1 MNYKKWKGKTVKNLT
16 NIPEKEFIN
25 FLVEDLHYSP
35 KWRFLF
41 LTLSKKKNYTLVNH
55 VNFINNTETNYSC
68 TNVLVAYDDSLSVAV
83 AFLDLE
89 KGMAS
94 TYYMSTQYFN
104 EISKDYIF
112 GDKDNFSIELFAD
125 DDEVV
130 YTGDRNIG
138 AKYGKLYFY

>member
-1 MNYKKWKGKTVKNLT
+1 MNYKKGKGKTVKNLT

-68 TNVLVAYDDSLSVAV
+68 TNVLVAYDGSLSVAV

-89 KGMAS
+89 KGTAN
-94 TYYMSTQYFN
+94 TYYMSTQYFD

-125 DDEVV
+125 GDGVV

-138 AKYGKLYFY
+138 AKYGKL

>member
-1 MNYKKWKGKTVKNLT
+1 MKNLT

-41 LTLSKKKNYTLVNH
+41 LTLPKKKNYTLVNH

-89 KGMAS
+89 KGTAN
-94 TYYMSTQYFN
+94 TYYMSTQYFD

-112 GDKDNFSIELFAD
+112 GDKDNFSIELYD
-125 DDEVV
+125 DGVV

-138 AKYGKLYFY
+138 AKYGKL

>member
-1 MNYKKWKGKTVKNLT
+1 MNYKKGKGKTVKNLT

-55 VNFINNTETNYSC
+55 VNFINNSETNYSC
-68 TNVLVAYDDSLSVAV
+68 TNILVAYDGSLSVAV
-83 AFLDLE
+83 AFLNLE
-89 KGMAS
+89 KGTAN

-125 DDEVV
+125 GDGVV

-138 AKYGKLYFY
+138 AKYEKL

>member
-1 MNYKKWKGKTVKNLT
+1 MNYKKVKGKTVNNLT

-25 FLVEDLHYSP
+25 FLVEDFQYSP

-41 LTLSKKKNYTLVNH
+41 LTLPKKKNYTLVNY
-55 VNFINNTETNYSC
+55 VNFINNSETNYSC
-68 TNVLVAYDDSLSVAV
+68 TNVLVADDDSLSVAV

-89 KGMAS
+89 KGTAN
-94 TYYMSTQYFN
+94 TYYMSTQYFD

-125 DDEVV
+125 DDGVV

-138 AKYGKLYFY
+138 AKYGKL

>member
-1 MNYKKWKGKTVKNLT
+1 MNYKKGKGKTVKNLT

-55 VNFINNTETNYSC
+55 VNFINNSETNYSC
-68 TNVLVAYDDSLSVAV
+68 TNVLVACDDSLSVAV

-89 KGMAS
+89 KGTAN

-125 DDEVV
+125 GDGVV

-138 AKYGKLYFY
+138 EKYGKL

>member
-1 MNYKKWKGKTVKNLT
+1 MKNLT

-55 VNFINNTETNYSC
+55 VNFINNSETNYSC
-68 TNVLVAYDDSLSVAV
+68 TNVLVAYDHSLSVAV

-89 KGMAS
+89 KGTAN
-94 TYYMSTQYFN
+94 TYYMSTQYFD

-125 DDEVV
+125 GYGVV

-138 AKYGKLYFY
+138 EKYGKL

>member
-1 MNYKKWKGKTVKNLT
+1 MNYKKRKGKTVKNLP
-16 NIPEKEFIN
+16 NIPEKQFIN
-25 FLVEDLHYSP
+25 FLVEDFQYSP

-41 LTLSKKKNYTLVNH
+41 LTLPKKKNYTLVNH
-55 VNFINNTETNYSC
+55 VNFINNSETNYSC

-89 KGMAS
+89 KGTAN
-94 TYYMSTQYFN
+94 TYYMSTQYFD

-125 DDEVV
+125 DDVVV
-130 YTGDRNIG
+130 YAGDRNIG
-138 AKYGKLYFY
+138 EKYGKL

>member
-1 MNYKKWKGKTVKNLT
+1 MKNLT

-41 LTLSKKKNYTLVNH
+41 LTLPKKKNYTLVNH

-89 KGMAS
+89 KGTAN
-94 TYYMSTQYFN
+94 TYYMSTQYFD

-125 DDEVV
+125 FADNDGIV

-138 AKYGKLYFY
+138 AKYGKL

>member
-1 MNYKKWKGKTVKNLT
+1 MNYKKGEEKTVKNLT

-25 FLVEDLHYSP
+25 FLVEDLQYSP

-41 LTLSKKKNYTLVNH
+41 LTFSKKKNYTLVNH
-55 VNFINNTETNYSC
+55 VNFINNSETNYSC
-68 TNVLVAYDDSLSVAV
+68 TNVLVAYDGSLSVAV
-83 AFLDLE
+83 AFLNLE
-89 KGMAS
+89 KGTAN

-125 DDEVV
+125 GDGVV

-138 AKYGKLYFY
+138 EKYGKL

>member
-1 MNYKKWKGKTVKNLT
+1 MNYKKGKGKAVKNLT

-55 VNFINNTETNYSC
+55 VNFINNSETNYSC
-68 TNVLVAYDDSLSVAV
+68 TNVLVACDDSLSVAV

-89 KGMAS
+89 KGTAN
-94 TYYMSTQYFN
+94 TYYMSTQYFD

-112 GDKDNFSIELFAD
+112 GDKDNFSIELFAND
-125 DDEVV
+125 GGVV

-138 AKYGKLYFY
+138 AKYGKL

>member
-1 MNYKKWKGKTVKNLT
+1 MKNLT

-55 VNFINNTETNYSC
+55 VNFINNSETNYSC
-68 TNVLVAYDDSLSVAV
+68 TNVLVAYDGSLSVAV

-89 KGMAS
+89 KGTAN
-94 TYYMSTQYFN
+94 TYYMSTQYFD

-125 DDEVV
+125 GDGVV

-138 AKYGKLYFY
+138 EKYGKL

>member
-1 MNYKKWKGKTVKNLT
+1 MNYKKRKGKTVKNLT

-25 FLVEDLHYSP
+25 FLVEDFHYSP

-41 LTLSKKKNYTLVNH
+41 LTLPKKKNYTLVNH
-55 VNFINNTETNYSC
+55 VGINDTETNYSC
-68 TNVLVAYDDSLSVAV
+68 TNVLVAYDNSLSVAV

-89 KGMAS
+89 KGTAN
-94 TYYMSTQYFN
+94 TYYMSTQYFD

-112 GDKDNFSIELFAD
+112 GDKDNFSIELFANGGG
-125 DDEVV
+125 VV

-138 AKYGKLYFY
+138 AKYGKL

>member
-1 MNYKKWKGKTVKNLT
+1 MNYKKGKEKTVKNLT

-25 FLVEDLHYSP
+25 FLVEDLQYSP

-41 LTLSKKKNYTLVNH
+41 LTLPKKKNYTLVNH
-55 VNFINNTETNYSC
+55 VNFINNSETNYSC

-89 KGMAS
+89 KGTAN
-94 TYYMSTQYFN
+94 TYYMSTQYFD

-125 DDEVV
+125 DDGVV

-138 AKYGKLYFY
+138 AKYGKL

>member
-1 MNYKKWKGKTVKNLT
+1 MNYKKRKGKTVKNLP
-16 NIPEKEFIN
+16 NIPEKQFIN
-25 FLVEDLHYSP
+25 FLVEDFQYSP

-41 LTLSKKKNYTLVNH
+41 LTLPKKKNYTLVNH
-55 VNFINNTETNYSC
+55 VNFINNSETNYSC
-68 TNVLVAYDDSLSVAV
+68 TNVLVAYDNSPSVAV

-89 KGMAS
+89 KGTAN

-112 GDKDNFSIELFAD
+112 GDKDNFSIELFAND
-125 DDEVV
+125 GGVV

-138 AKYGKLYFY
+138 AKYGKL

>member
-1 MNYKKWKGKTVKNLT
+1 MKNLT

-55 VNFINNTETNYSC
+55 VNFINNPETNYSC
-68 TNVLVAYDDSLSVAV
+68 TNVLVAYDGSLSVAV

-89 KGMAS
+89 KGTAN
-94 TYYMSTQYFN
+94 TYYMSTQYFD

-125 DDEVV
+125 GDGVV

-138 AKYGKLYFY
+138 AKYGKL

>member
-1 MNYKKWKGKTVKNLT
+1 MNYKKGKKKTVKNLT

-25 FLVEDLHYSP
+25 FLVEDLYYSP

-55 VNFINNTETNYSC
+55 VNFINNSETNYSC
-68 TNVLVAYDDSLSVAV
+68 TNVLVASDGSLSVAV

-89 KGMAS
+89 KGTAN
-94 TYYMSTQYFN
+94 TYYMSTQYFD

-125 DDEVV
+125 GDGVV

-138 AKYGKLYFY
+138 AKYGKL

>member
-1 MNYKKWKGKTVKNLT
+1 MKNLT
-16 NIPEKEFIN
+16 EKEFIDYLAEN
-25 FLVEDLHYSP
+25 LQYSP
-35 KWRFLF
+35 KWRFF
-41 LTLSKKKNYTLVNH
+41 LLTFPKKKNYILNSH
-55 VNFINNTETNYSC
+55 INNKRVNYSC

-89 KGMAS
+89 KGTAS
-94 TYYMSTQYFN
+94 TYYMSTQYFD

-125 DDEVV
+125 DDNEVV

-138 AKYGKLYFY
+138 AKYGKL

>member
-1 MNYKKWKGKTVKNLT
+1 MKNLP
-16 NIPEKEFIN
+16 NIPEKQFIN
-25 FLVEDLHYSP
+25 FLVEDLYYSP

-55 VNFINNTETNYSC
+55 VNFINNSETNYSC
-68 TNVLVAYDDSLSVAV
+68 TNVLVASDGSLSVAV

-89 KGMAS
+89 KGTAN
-94 TYYMSTQYFN
+94 TYYMSTQYFD

-125 DDEVV
+125 GDGVV

-138 AKYGKLYFY
+138 AKYGKL

>member
-1 MNYKKWKGKTVKNLT
+1 M
-16 NIPEKEFIN
+16 
-25 FLVEDLHYSP
+25 
-35 KWRFLF
+35 
-41 LTLSKKKNYTLVNH
+41 TLPKKKNYTLVNH

-89 KGMAS
+89 KGTAN
-94 TYYMSTQYFN
+94 TYYMSTQYFD

-138 AKYGKLYFY
+138 AKYGKL

>member
-1 MNYKKWKGKTVKNLT
+1 MNYKKGKEKTVKNLT

-68 TNVLVAYDDSLSVAV
+68 TNVLVAYDGSLSVAV

-89 KGMAS
+89 KGTAN
-94 TYYMSTQYFN
+94 TYYMSTQYFD

-125 DDEVV
+125 GDGVV

-138 AKYGKLYFY
+138 AKYGKL

>member
-1 MNYKKWKGKTVKNLT
+1 MNHKKGKGKTMKNLP
-16 NIPEKEFIN
+16 NIPEKQFIN

-55 VNFINNTETNYSC
+55 VNFINNSETNYSC

-89 KGMAS
+89 KGTAN

-125 DDEVV
+125 DDGVV

-138 AKYGKLYFY
+138 EKYGKL

>member
-1 MNYKKWKGKTVKNLT
+1 MKNLT

-55 VNFINNTETNYSC
+55 VNFINNSETNYSC
-68 TNVLVAYDDSLSVAV
+68 TNVLVAYDGSLSVAV

-89 KGMAS
+89 KGTAN

-112 GDKDNFSIELFAD
+112 GDKDNFSIELFAND
-125 DDEVV
+125 GGVV

-138 AKYGKLYFY
+138 AKYGKL

>member
-1 MNYKKWKGKTVKNLT
+1 MNYKKGNGKIVKNLP
-16 NIPEKEFIN
+16 NIPEKQFIN
-25 FLVEDLHYSP
+25 FLVEDLQYSP

-41 LTLSKKKNYTLVNH
+41 LTLPKKKNYTLVNH

-89 KGMAS
+89 KGTAN
-94 TYYMSTQYFN
+94 TYYMSTQYFD

-125 DDEVV
+125 NDGIV

>member
-1 MNYKKWKGKTVKNLT
+1 MNYKKGKKKTVKNLT

-55 VNFINNTETNYSC
+55 VNFINNSETNYSC
-68 TNVLVAYDDSLSVAV
+68 TNVLVASDGSLSVAV

-89 KGMAS
+89 KGTAN
-94 TYYMSTQYFN
+94 TYYMSTQYFD

-125 DDEVV
+125 GDGVV

-138 AKYGKLYFY
+138 AKYGKL

>member
-1 MNYKKWKGKTVKNLT
+1 MNYKKGKGNTVKNLPS
-16 NIPEKEFIN
+16 IPEKEFIN
-25 FLVEDLHYSP
+25 FLVEDLQYSP

-41 LTLSKKKNYTLVNH
+41 LTLPKKKNYTLVNH
-55 VNFINNTETNYSC
+55 VNFINNSETNYSC
-68 TNVLVAYDDSLSVAV
+68 TNVLVACDDSLSVAV

-89 KGMAS
+89 KGTAN
-94 TYYMSTQYFN
+94 TYYMSTQYFD

-125 DDEVV
+125 DDGVV

-138 AKYGKLYFY
+138 AKYGKL